1 MSEQLRS
8 LLAGPTQD
16 IDLAQAALL
25 VASHA
30 SPEIDIQKYRRRIE
44 EMTAQL
50 SNLVDLKSRVADRID
65 RLNRYFFG
73 ELGFAPNIS
82 DYFDPRNSLLNEVI
96 DRRTGIPIT
105 LSLLYMEIGRGA
117 GLSMRGINFPGHFL
131 VRCEAARG
139 SIILDPYSL
148 GASLDEKALHDRL
161 AEIRDGGALRSRLP
175 ELLAGADKKDIVIRM
190 LRNLKAIYLR
200 DEKFALAL
208 PIVDWIVAASPGEA
222 MEIRDRGFIY
232 QELECF
238 RAAVNDF
245 ESYLALTPAATDV
258 ADVRARLTELRPMA
272 ARLN

>member
-8 LLAGPTQD
+8 LLAGSGQD

-30 SPEIDIQKYRRRIE
+30 YPDIDIAGYRRRID
-44 EMTAQL
+44 EMATQL
-50 SNLVDLKSRVADRID
+50 ANLVDSNSRIPERID

-73 ELGFAPNIS
+73 ELGFAPNTS
-82 DYFDPRNSLLNEVI
+82 DYYNPRNSLLNEVV

-131 VRCEAARG
+131 VRCEASPG
-139 SIILDPYSL
+139 PIILDPYSL
-148 GASLDEKALHDRL
+148 GVSLDEKTLHHRL
-161 AEIRDGGALRSRLP
+161 GEIQDGGGLQARLS
-175 ELLAGADKKDIVIRM
+175 ELLAGADKKDILIRM

-208 PIVDWIVAASPGEA
+208 PVVDWIIAARPGEA
-222 MEIRDRGFIY
+222 TEIRDRGFIY

-238 RAAVNDF
+238 RAAVKDF
-245 ESYLALTPAATDV
+245 ESYLALAPGG
-258 ADVRARLTELRPMA
+258 ADASDIRARLTELRPMA

>member
-1 MSEQLRS
+1 MSEQLRR
-8 LLAGPTQD
+8 LLAGPAQD

-30 SPEIDIQKYRRRIE
+30 NPELDVAGYRQRIADLTVQ
-44 EMTAQL
+44 MA
-50 SNLVDLKSRVADRID
+50 NLVDPQSRIADRIA

-73 ELGFAPNIS
+73 ELGFTPNIT
-82 DYFDPRNSLLNEVI
+82 DYYNPRNSLLDEVL

-117 GLSMRGINFPGHFL
+117 GLSMQGVNFPGHFL
-131 VRCEAARG
+131 VRCEAPPGA
-139 SIILDPYSL
+139 IILDPYSL
-148 GASLDEKALHDRL
+148 GASFDEKTLHHRL
-161 AEIRDGGALRSRLP
+161 GDIQNGGALQVRLP
-175 ELLAGADKKDIVIRM
+175 ELLAGADNKDILVRM

-200 DEKFALAL
+200 DEKFSLAL
-208 PIVDWIVAASPGEA
+208 PIVDWLVTAKPGEA
-222 MEIRDRGFIY
+222 MEMRDRGFIY

-245 ESYLALTPAATDV
+245 ESYLAMAPAG
-258 ADVRARLTELRPMA
+258 ADASEIRARLTELRLVA